1 MGSEVKTFH
10 DLEREVQRHG
20 FCGKCGGCVAFCSA
34 ANLGALKVG
43 PDGKPVFADEEKCL
57 KCGICYMIC
66 PNTLDLDEELKKGT
80 KWELPIGPIKDL
92 VSAQTTN
99 PTVGERCTDGG
110 VVTSLLLYLLDNHMI
125 DGALVSK
132 SDGPFHR
139 GPMLA
144 TSGEEIIS
152 ASGSH
157 FDESFSIVELGSQY
171 STYSPAIR
179 ELKSLRKGL
188 IDRVAM
194 VGTPCQIHTV
204 RKMQVLGII
213 PSDVIKYYFGLFC
226 MENFSFNDIQLRLLE
241 KKYRFDLTQ
250 VSKVNVKQDFFIY
263 LNNDRV
269 IHIPFE
275 EIDSIAR
282 PACLVCSDFSAE
294 FSDISF
300 GGLGSPDGYTTVLI
314 RSERGR
320 MVYRGALTAGYIKE
334 KRYSSSEKAREVVI
348 QLQKVVLDFSR
359 RKKERAQK
367 NRGSAVGSLM
377 DMVRRVWRMTL
388 PGSIGR

>member
-1 MGSEVKTFH
+1 MGSEAKTFH
-10 DLEREVQRHG
+10 DLKLEVQQLN

-34 ANLGALKVG
+34 SNLGALEVG
-43 PDGKPVFADEEKCL
+43 PDGMPVFADEEKCL

-66 PNTLDLDEELKKGT
+66 PNIRDLDDELKKKT
-80 KWELPIGPIKDL
+80 NWELPIGLINDL
-92 VSAQTTN
+92 LSAQTTN
-99 PTVGERCTDGG
+99 PTVWEKCTDGG

-125 DGALVSK
+125 DAALVSR

-157 FDESFSIVELGSQY
+157 YDESFSIVKLGSHY
-171 STYSPAIR
+171 STYSPAMP
-179 ELKSLRKGL
+179 ELKSLRRGL

-204 RKMQVLGII
+204 RKMQVLGIL
-213 PSDVIKYYFGLFC
+213 PSDVIKYCFGLFC
-226 MENFSFNDIQLRLLE
+226 MENFSFNDVQMMDLE
-241 KKYRFDLTQ
+241 KRYGFDLAH
-250 VSKVNVKQDFFIY
+250 VKKVNVKEDFFIY
-263 LNNDRV
+263 LEDGRV

-300 GGLGSPDGYTTVLI
+300 GGLGSPEGYTTVLV
-314 RSERGR
+314 RSEKGK
-320 MVYRGALTAGYIKE
+320 MVYRGALKAGYIKE
-334 KRYSSSEKAREVVI
+334 RKYSSVEKSRNELI
-348 QLQKVVLDFSR
+348 KLQRLIVDFSR
-359 RKKERAQK
+359 RKRARALK
-367 NRGSAVGSLM
+367 NRGGT
-377 DMVRRVWRMTL
+377 MVFPT
-388 PGSIGR
+388 PSFTPA

>member
-1 MGSEVKTFH
+1 MGSEVRTFH
-10 DLEREVQRHG
+10 DLEKEVQKYN
-20 FCGKCGGCVAFCSA
+20 FCGKCGGCVSFCSA
-34 ANLGALKVG
+34 SNLGALKVG
-43 PDGKPVFADEEKCL
+43 PDGMPMFADEEKCL

-66 PNTLDLDEELKKGT
+66 PNTRDLDEELKKKA
-80 KWELPIGPIKDL
+80 KWEPPIGPIKDL
-92 VSAQTTN
+92 LSAQTTN
-99 PTVGERCTDGG
+99 PAVGEKCTDGG
-110 VVTSLLLYLLDNHMI
+110 VVTSLLLYLLDKHMI

-144 TSGEEIIS
+144 TSGEEVIS

-157 FDESFSIVELGSQY
+157 YDESFSIAELGSQY
-171 STYSPAIR
+171 STYSPAMQ

-213 PSDVIKYYFGLFC
+213 PSDVIKYCFGLFC
-226 MENFSFNDIQLRLLE
+226 MENFSFNDIQLRHLE
-241 KKYRFDLTQ
+241 KQYGFDLAH
-250 VSKVNVKQDFFIY
+250 VSKVNVKEDFFIY
-263 LNNDRV
+263 LNNGKV

-282 PACLVCSDFSAE
+282 PACLVCPDFSAE

-300 GGLGSPDGYTTVLI
+300 GGLGSPEGYTTVLL
-314 RSERGR
+314 RSERGKKA
-320 MVYRGALTAGYIKE
+320 YRGALTAGYIKE
-334 KRYSSSEKAREVVI
+334 RRYSSSEKARADLI
-348 QLQKVVLDFSR
+348 KLQKKVFEFSQ
-359 RKKERAQK
+359 RKRERALK
-367 NRGSAVGSLM
+367 NRGAKAGFVTFS
-377 DMVRRVWRMTL
+377 
-388 PGSIGR
+388 

>member
-10 DLEREVQRHG
+10 DLEKEVQRYN
-20 FCGKCGGCVAFCSA
+20 FCGKCGGCVSFCSA
-34 ANLGALKVG
+34 DNLGALKVG
-43 PDGKPVFADEEKCL
+43 PDGMPVFVDEEKCL

-66 PNTLDLDEELKKGT
+66 PNIRDLDEELKKKT
-80 KWELPIGPIKDL
+80 KWEPPIGPIKDL

-99 PTVGERCTDGG
+99 STVGERCTDGG

-139 GPMLA
+139 GPVLA
-144 TSGEEIIS
+144 TSGEEVVS

-157 FDESFSIVELGSQY
+157 YDESFSIAELGSQY
-171 STYSPAIR
+171 STYSPAMQ
-179 ELKSLRKGL
+179 ELKSLRKGV

-213 PSDVIKYYFGLFC
+213 PSDVIKYCFGLFC
-226 MENFSFNDIQLRLLE
+226 MENFSFNDIQLRHLE
-241 KKYRFDLTQ
+241 KQYGFDLAH
-250 VSKVNVKQDFFIY
+250 VSKVNVKEDFLIY
-263 LNNDRV
+263 LNNGRV

-282 PACLVCSDFSAE
+282 PACLVCPDFSAE

-300 GGLGSPDGYTTVLI
+300 GGLGSPEGYTTVLL
-314 RSERGR
+314 RSERGK
-320 MVYRGALTAGYIKE
+320 MVYRGALTAGYVKE
-334 KRYSSSEKAREVVI
+334 RRYSSSEKARADLI
-348 QLQKVVLDFSR
+348 KLQRMVLDFSQ
-359 RKKERAQK
+359 RKRERSLK
-367 NRGSAVGSLM
+367 NRGAMAGFVTVSLAA
-377 DMVRRVWRMTL
+377 
-388 PGSIGR
+388 P

>member
-10 DLEREVQRHG
+10 DLEKEVQRYN

-34 ANLGALKVG
+34 SNLGALKVG
-43 PDGKPVFADEEKCL
+43 PDGMPVFADEEKCL

-66 PNTLDLDEELKKGT
+66 PNIRDLDEELKKKT
-80 KWELPIGPIKDL
+80 KWEPPIGPIKDL

-139 GPMLA
+139 GPVLA
-144 TSGEEIIS
+144 TSGEEVVS

-157 FDESFSIVELGSQY
+157 YDESFSIVELGSRY
-171 STYSPAIR
+171 STYSPAMQ

-213 PSDVIKYYFGLFC
+213 PSDVIKYCFGLFC
-226 MENFSFNDIQLRLLE
+226 MENFSFNDIQLKHLE
-241 KKYRFDLTQ
+241 KQYGFDLAQ
-250 VSKVNVKQDFFIY
+250 VAKVNVKEDFFIY
-263 LNNDRV
+263 LNNGRV

-282 PACLVCSDFSAE
+282 PACLVCPDFSAE

-300 GGLGSPDGYTTVLI
+300 GGLGSPEGYTTVLL
-314 RSERGR
+314 RSERGKT
-320 MVYRGALTAGYIKE
+320 VYRGALTAGYIKE
-334 KRYSSSEKAREVVI
+334 RRYSSSEKARADLI
-348 QLQKVVLDFSR
+348 RLQKMVLDFSQ
-359 RKKERAQK
+359 RKKERAVK
-367 NRGSAVGSLM
+367 NRGATAGFVTVSL
-377 DMVRRVWRMTL
+377 TA
-388 PGSIGR
+388 P

>member
-10 DLEREVQRHG
+10 DLEKEVQRYN
-20 FCGKCGGCVAFCSA
+20 FCGKCGGCVSFCSA
-34 ANLGALKVG
+34 DNLGALKVG
-43 PDGKPVFADEEKCL
+43 PDGMPVFVDEEKCL

-66 PNTLDLDEELKKGT
+66 PNIRDLDEELKKKT
-80 KWELPIGPIKDL
+80 KWEPPIGPIKDL

-99 PTVGERCTDGG
+99 STVGERCTDGG

-139 GPMLA
+139 GPVLA
-144 TSGEEIIS
+144 TSGEEVVS

-157 FDESFSIVELGSQY
+157 YDESFSIAELGSQY
-171 STYSPAIR
+171 STYSPAMQ
-179 ELKSLRKGL
+179 ELKSLRKGV

-213 PSDVIKYYFGLFC
+213 PSDVIKYCFGLFC
-226 MENFSFNDIQLRLLE
+226 MENFSFNDIQLRHLE
-241 KKYRFDLTQ
+241 KQYGFDLAH
-250 VSKVNVKQDFFIY
+250 VSKVNVKEDFLIY
-263 LNNDRV
+263 LNNGRV

-282 PACLVCSDFSAE
+282 PACLVCPDFSAE

-300 GGLGSPDGYTTVLI
+300 GGLGSPEGYTTVLL
-314 RSERGR
+314 RSERGK

-334 KRYSSSEKAREVVI
+334 RRYSSSEKARADLI
-348 QLQKVVLDFSR
+348 KLQKMVLDFSQ
-359 RKKERAQK
+359 RKRERALK
-367 NRGSAVGSLM
+367 NRGAMAGFVTVSL
-377 DMVRRVWRMTL
+377 TA
-388 PGSIGR
+388 P

>member
-10 DLEREVQRHG
+10 DLEKEVQRYN
-20 FCGKCGGCVAFCSA
+20 FCGKCGGCVSFCSA
-34 ANLGALKVG
+34 DNLGALKVG
-43 PDGKPVFADEEKCL
+43 PDGMPVFVDEEKCL

-66 PNTLDLDEELKKGT
+66 PNIRDLDEELKKKT
-80 KWELPIGPIKDL
+80 KWEPPIGPIKDL

-99 PTVGERCTDGG
+99 STVGERCTDGG

-139 GPMLA
+139 GPVLA
-144 TSGEEIIS
+144 TSGEEVVS

-157 FDESFSIVELGSQY
+157 YDESFSIAELGSQY
-171 STYSPAIR
+171 STYSPAMQ
-179 ELKSLRKGL
+179 ELKSLRKGV

-213 PSDVIKYYFGLFC
+213 PSDVIKYCFGLFC
-226 MENFSFNDIQLRLLE
+226 MENFSFNDIQLRHLE
-241 KKYRFDLTQ
+241 KQYGFDLAH
-250 VSKVNVKQDFFIY
+250 VSKVNVKEDFLIY
-263 LNNDRV
+263 LNNGRV

-282 PACLVCSDFSAE
+282 PACLVCPDFSAE

-300 GGLGSPDGYTTVLI
+300 GGLGSPEGYTTVLL
-314 RSERGR
+314 RSERGK
-320 MVYRGALTAGYIKE
+320 MVYRGALRAGYVKE
-334 KRYSSSEKAREVVI
+334 RRYSSSEKARADLI
-348 QLQKVVLDFSR
+348 KLQRMVLDFSQ
-359 RKKERAQK
+359 RKRERSLK
-367 NRGSAVGSLM
+367 NRGAMAGFVTVSLAA
-377 DMVRRVWRMTL
+377 
-388 PGSIGR
+388 P

>member
-1 MGSEVKTFH
+1 MGSEPKTFH
-10 DLEREVQRHG
+10 DLKIEVQQLN
-20 FCGKCGGCVAFCSA
+20 FCGKCGGCVSFCSA
-34 ANLGALKVG
+34 DNLGALEVG
-43 PDGKPVFADEEKCL
+43 PDGIPRFADEEKCL
-57 KCGICYMIC
+57 RCGICYMIC
-66 PNTLDLDEELKKGT
+66 PNIRDLDEELKKKT
-80 KWELPIGPIKDL
+80 KWEPPIGPIKDL

-99 PTVGERCTDGG
+99 PTVGEMCTDGG
-110 VVTSLLLYLLDNHMI
+110 VVTSLLLYLLDNHLI
-125 DGALVSK
+125 DAALVSK

-157 FDESFSIVELGSQY
+157 YDESFSVAELGSQY
-171 STYSPAIR
+171 STYSPAMQ
-179 ELKSLRKGL
+179 ELKGLRKGL

-213 PSDVIKYYFGLFC
+213 PSDVIKYCLGLFC
-226 MENFSFNDIQLRLLE
+226 MENFSFDDIQLRHLE
-241 KKYRFDLTQ
+241 KQYGFDLTQ
-250 VSKVNVKQDFFIY
+250 VIKVNVKEDFFIY
-263 LNNDRV
+263 LKNGKV

-282 PACLVCSDFSAE
+282 PPCLVCPDFSAE

-300 GGLGSPDGYTTVLI
+300 GGLGSPEGYTTVLV
-314 RSERGR
+314 RSERGK

-334 KRYSSSEKAREVVI
+334 RKFSSAEKARSELIKI
-348 QLQKVVLDFSR
+348 QRLILDFSQ
-359 RKKERAQK
+359 RKKERALK
-367 NRGSAVGSLM
+367 NRGTVPGFISPSL
-377 DMVRRVWRMTL
+377 T
-388 PGSIGR
+388 PP

>member
-10 DLEREVQRHG
+10 DLEKEVQRYN

-34 ANLGALKVG
+34 DNLGALKMG
-43 PDGKPVFADEEKCL
+43 PGGMPVFADEEKCL

-66 PNTLDLDEELKKGT
+66 PNTRDLDEELKKKT
-80 KWELPIGPIKDL
+80 KWEPPIGPIKDL

-139 GPMLA
+139 GPVLA
-144 TSGEEIIS
+144 TSGEEVVS

-157 FDESFSIVELGSQY
+157 YDESFSIVELGSQY
-171 STYSPAIR
+171 STYSPAMQ

-213 PSDVIKYYFGLFC
+213 PSDVIKYCFGLFC
-226 MENFSFNDIQLRLLE
+226 MENFSFNDIQLRHLE
-241 KKYRFDLTQ
+241 KQYGFDLAQ
-250 VSKVNVKQDFFIY
+250 VSKVNVKEDFFIY
-263 LNNDRV
+263 LNNGRV

-282 PACLVCSDFSAE
+282 PACLVCPDFSAE

-300 GGLGSPDGYTTVLI
+300 GGLGSPEGYTTVLL
-314 RSERGR
+314 RSERGK
-320 MVYRGALTAGYIKE
+320 MVYRGALAAGYIKE
-334 KRYSSSEKAREVVI
+334 KRYSSSEKARADLI
-348 QLQKVVLDFSR
+348 KLQKMVLDFSQ
-359 RKKERAQK
+359 RKKERALK
-367 NRGSAVGSLM
+367 NRGAMAGSVTVSL
-377 DMVRRVWRMTL
+377 TA
-388 PGSIGR
+388 P

>member
-1 MGSEVKTFH
+1 MDSETKTFH
-10 DLEREVQRHG
+10 DLQLEVQQLN

-34 ANLGALKVG
+34 DNLGALEVG
-43 PDGKPVFADEEKCL
+43 PDGMPRFADEEKCL

-66 PNTLDLDEELKKGT
+66 PNIHDLDEELKKKT

-92 VSAQTTN
+92 VSAQTIN
-99 PTVGERCTDGG
+99 PTVGENCTDGG

-125 DGALVSK
+125 DAALVSR

-144 TSGEEIIS
+144 TSGEEIIA

-157 FDESFSIVELGSQY
+157 YDESFSIVKLGSHY
-171 STYSPAIR
+171 STYSPAMQ

-204 RKMQVLGII
+204 RKMQVLRII

-226 MENFSFNDIQLRLLE
+226 MENFSFDDVQMTHLE
-241 KKYRFDLTQ
+241 KRYGFDLAQ
-250 VSKVNVKQDFFIY
+250 VIKVNVKENFFIY
-263 LNNDRV
+263 LKDGRV

-282 PACLVCSDFSAE
+282 PACLVCPDFSAE
-294 FSDISF
+294 YSDISF
-300 GGLGSPDGYTTVLI
+300 GGLGSPEGYTTALI
-314 RSERGR
+314 RSEKGK
-320 MVYRGALTAGYIKE
+320 MVYRGALTAGYIRE
-334 KRYSSSEKAREVVI
+334 RRYSPADKARSELI
-348 QLQKVVLDFSR
+348 KLQRMILDFSQ
-359 RKKERAQK
+359 RKRERAFK
-367 NRGSAVGSLM
+367 NRGNTVGAIPPSFA
-377 DMVRRVWRMTL
+377 
-388 PGSIGR
+388 PA

>member
-10 DLEREVQRHG
+10 DLEKEVQRYN

-34 ANLGALKVG
+34 SNLGALKVG
-43 PDGKPVFADEEKCL
+43 PDGMPMFADEEKCL

-66 PNTLDLDEELKKGT
+66 PNTRDLDEELKKKM
-80 KWELPIGPIKDL
+80 KWEPPIGPIKDL

-99 PTVGERCTDGG
+99 PTVGGRCTDGG

-144 TSGEEIIS
+144 TSGEEVVS

-157 FDESFSIVELGSQY
+157 YDESFSIVELGSRY
-171 STYSPAIR
+171 STYSPAMQ

-213 PSDVIKYYFGLFC
+213 PSDVIKYCFGLFC
-226 MENFSFNDIQLRLLE
+226 MENFSFNDIQLKHLE
-241 KKYRFDLTQ
+241 KQYGFDLAH
-250 VSKVNVKQDFFIY
+250 VAKVNVKEDFFIY
-263 LNNDRV
+263 LNNGRV

-282 PACLVCSDFSAE
+282 PACLVCPDFSAE

-300 GGLGSPDGYTTVLI
+300 GGLGSPERYTTVLL
-314 RSERGR
+314 RSERGKT
-320 MVYRGALTAGYIKE
+320 VYRGALTAGYIKE
-334 KRYSSSEKAREVVI
+334 RRYSSSEKARADLI
-348 QLQKVVLDFSR
+348 RLQKMVLGFSQ
-359 RKKERAQK
+359 RKKERAVK
-367 NRGSAVGSLM
+367 NRGATAGFVTVSL
-377 DMVRRVWRMTL
+377 TA
-388 PGSIGR
+388 P

>member
-1 MGSEVKTFH
+1 MSSEVKTFH
-10 DLEREVQRHG
+10 DLEKEVQRYN

-34 ANLGALKVG
+34 SNLGALKVG
-43 PDGKPVFADEEKCL
+43 PDGMPMFADEEKCL

-66 PNTLDLDEELKKGT
+66 PNIRDLDEELKKKT
-80 KWELPIGPIKDL
+80 KWEPPIGPIKDL

-144 TSGEEIIS
+144 TSGEEVVS

-157 FDESFSIVELGSQY
+157 YDESFSIVELGSRY
-171 STYSPAIR
+171 STYSPAMQ

-213 PSDVIKYYFGLFC
+213 PSDVIKYCFGLFC
-226 MENFSFNDIQLRLLE
+226 MENFSFNDIQLKHLE
-241 KKYRFDLTQ
+241 KQYGFDLAH
-250 VSKVNVKQDFFIY
+250 VSKVNVKEDFFIY
-263 LNNDRV
+263 LNNGRV

-282 PACLVCSDFSAE
+282 PACLVCPDFSAE

-300 GGLGSPDGYTTVLI
+300 GGLGSLEGYTTVLL
-314 RSERGR
+314 RSERGKT
-320 MVYRGALTAGYIKE
+320 VYRGALTAGYIKE
-334 KRYSSSEKAREVVI
+334 RRYSSSEKARADLI
-348 QLQKVVLDFSR
+348 RLQKMVLDFSQ
-359 RKKERAQK
+359 RKKERAVK
-367 NRGSAVGSLM
+367 NRGATAGFVTVSL
-377 DMVRRVWRMTL
+377 TA
-388 PGSIGR
+388 P